1 MGWLLESFD
10 PVSRTVLQALI
21 NSIVPGLVLA
31 LVTWFWLRST
41 GKTSATTRHA
51 VWLVA
56 LIAITAIPILQS
68 TARSSGRNP
77 VRVSELAPSSLTR
90 VVENLSVASTMIA
103 PIFKETDT
111 TARRKAPSRTD
122 GASSSVGVSAA
133 QATPRIS
140 ITQRVTGMLSGR
152 VPMILFSIYALVAAA
167 MLARILWSYLF
178 LVRVRRSLLPL
189 EPELVAASTELQRQ
203 FGIKRDVRYVASNRI
218 GVPMTIGWVKPLVI
232 LPPGLL
238 NAMTQ
243 AELESIIAHEL
254 GHVRRWDYLTNL
266 IQQMAQALLFFHP
279 AVWLIG
285 RSLAVERELACDDWA
300 VRLTG
305 EPKRYAVCL
314 TKIVESLRGAR
325 PLAMATGIIFRK
337 NVLSRRIEMILNR
350 DRNAGV
356 FVPTSAWLSAAT
368 AAVMVI
374 ALSTVVVPVIA
385 VPLAPKNI
393 DLVAANSPNS
403 QQVSVQPISNE
414 TRAAV
419 AALLRARLAASAN
432 ATSEVS
438 ANTDNAEVE
447 PVYQL
452 LEADDTREVFISP
465 REDRFNS
472 DLQAAAFQDPAP
484 APAPVR
490 RPAEPAEPPSPSDE
504 AAPVLVAVPGPGA
517 MRRIAGPGQVAA
529 TRPAVVWHDD
539 QKATPVIPEAEM
551 ITILTDIVKRDADP
565 AVRSEALRGIYR
577 YRSDA
582 GINALLGLY
591 DSISDTRTKADI
603 LDNLVRSKGDNS
615 RAMAKLT
622 QVAKTE
628 KDETLRSRALRQ
640 LGRVPGEEGVTQLIG
655 IYDSLTDS
663 KEKQLVIRY
672 LGGNKSKKAA
682 DKLVGIAKTDTDPAV
697 RAAAIRSLYA
707 IDSMRYLDVRDKIS
721 WDQHNFDFSFNLPDV
736 KIDTERFN
744 EEIKRSLE
752 LQKDALERLKW
763 DHEFK
768 LQNEKEWQMMKEVD
782 GRKILEKKIR

>member
-10 PVSRTVLQALI
+10 PVSRTILQAFI
-21 NSIVPGLVLA
+21 NSILPGLA
-31 LVTWFWLRST
+31 LVMVTWFSLRSA

-56 LIAITAIPILQS
+56 LIAITAIPFLQG
-68 TARSSGRNP
+68 APRDSGRNP
-77 VRVSELAPSSLTR
+77 MIVSELAPSSLKR

-111 TARRKAPSRTD
+111 TVKTKAGRPAIEPPPTVA
-122 GASSSVGVSAA
+122 GIAA
-133 QATPRIS
+133 QVTPRI
-140 ITQRVTGMLSGR
+140 TLAQRVQQMLSGKL
-152 VPMILFSIYALVAAA
+152 PAILFAIWAVIAGG

-178 LVRVRRSLLPL
+178 LLRVRHGLLPL
-189 EPELVAASTELQRQ
+189 SAELVAASKELQRQ

-218 GVPMTIGWVKPLVI
+218 GVPMTIGWVRPLVI

-238 NAMTQ
+238 NALTQ

-305 EPKRYAVCL
+305 EPRRYAGCL
-314 TKIVESLRGAR
+314 TKVVESLRGAR

-350 DRNAGV
+350 DRNAAV
-356 FVPTSAWLSAAT
+356 AVPTSAWLSAAT

-374 ALSTVVVPVIA
+374 ALSTLVVPVIA
-385 VPLAPKNI
+385 VPLAPKNA
-393 DLVAANSPNS
+393 DLAAVTSKNA
-403 QQVSVQPISNE
+403 QQSSAQSMSVE

-419 AALLRARLAASAN
+419 AELVRAHIAESAKINSEDSASADN
-432 ATSEVS
+432 SEP
-438 ANTDNAEVE
+438 A
-447 PVYQL
+447 YQL
-452 LEADDTREVFISP
+452 LEADVDREVFIAP
-465 REDRFNS
+465 REDRFNT
-472 DLQAAAFQDPAP
+472 DIETVAFQDPPSAPVP
-484 APAPVR
+484 APAR
-490 RPAEPAEPPSPSDE
+490 RERVDPDDSPRAVV
-504 AAPVLVAVPGPGA
+504 AAPMPRIVA
-517 MRRIAGPGQVAA
+517 RGQVA
-529 TRPAVVWHDD
+529 TTGPAVVWSDD

-551 ITILTDIVKRDADP
+551 ISILTDIVKRDTDP
-565 AVRSEALRGIYR
+565 SVRSEALRGIYR

-591 DSISDTRTKADI
+591 DSISDTRTKAEI
-603 LDNLVRSKGDNS
+603 LDNLVRSKGDNT
-615 RAMAKLT
+615 RAMAKLN

-640 LGRVPGEEGVTQLIG
+640 LGRIPGDEGVTQLIG

-682 DKLVGIAKTDTDPAV
+682 DKLVQIAKTDTDPAV

-721 WDQHNFDFSFNLPDV
+721 WDGHAFENFNFNLNFPEFKLDA
-736 KIDTERFN
+736 ERMHN
-744 EEIKRSLE
+744 DLKYSLE
-752 LQKDALERLKW
+752 MQKDAIERFKW
-763 DHEFK
+763 DNELNLK
-768 LQNEKEWQMMKEVD
+768 IQNEFQKESEKFKDIET
-782 GRKILEKKIR
+782 RKILEKKIR

>member
-10 PVSRTVLQALI
+10 PVSRTILQAFI
-21 NSIVPGLVLA
+21 NSILPGLA
-31 LVTWFWLRST
+31 LVMVTWFSLRSA

-56 LIAITAIPILQS
+56 LIAITAIPFLQVS
-68 TARSSGRNP
+68 PRDSGRNP
-77 VRVSELAPSSLTR
+77 IIVSELAPSSFKR

-103 PIFKETDT
+103 PIFKETDPSVKP
-111 TARRKAPSRTD
+111 KAGRAAIEPPPTVA
-122 GASSSVGVSAA
+122 GTAA
-133 QATPRIS
+133 QITPRIT
-140 ITQRVTGMLSGR
+140 IAERVQQMLSGKL
-152 VPMILFSIYALVAAA
+152 PAILFAIWAVMAGA
-167 MLARILWSYLF
+167 MLARIMWSYLF
-178 LVRVRRSLLPL
+178 LLRVRHALLPL
-189 EPELVAASTELQRQ
+189 TPELVAASRELQRQ

-218 GVPMTIGWVKPLVI
+218 GVPMTIGWVRPLVI

-238 NAMTQ
+238 NALTQ

-285 RSLAVERELACDDWA
+285 RSLDVERELACDDWA

-305 EPKRYAVCL
+305 EPKRYAGCL
-314 TKIVESLRGAR
+314 TKVVESLRGAR

-350 DRNAGV
+350 DRNAAV

-374 ALSTVVVPVIA
+374 ALSTIVVPVIA
-385 VPLAPKNI
+385 VPLAPKNA
-393 DLVAANSPNS
+393 DLAAVTSTNT
-403 QQVSVQPISNE
+403 QQVSAQSMSGE

-419 AALLRARLAASAN
+419 AALVRAHLAASATN
-432 ATSEVS
+432 S
-438 ANTDNAEVE
+438 AESAAVDNGE
-447 PVYQL
+447 PAYQL
-452 LEADDTREVFISP
+452 LESDVEREVFIAP
-465 REDRFNS
+465 REDRFNT
-472 DLQAAAFQDPAP
+472 DIQTVAFQDPTPAP
-484 APAPVR
+484 ASAPVR
-490 RPAEPAEPPSPSDE
+490 REPVDPDE
-504 AAPVLVAVPGPGA
+504 TPRAVVAAPMPRLVAP
-517 MRRIAGPGQVAA
+517 RQVAT
-529 TRPAVVWHDD
+529 TRPVIVYGDD
-539 QKATPVIPEAEM
+539 QKATPVIPEPEM
-551 ITILTDIVKRDADP
+551 ISILTDIVKRDTDP
-565 AVRSEALRGIYR
+565 SVRSEALRGIYR

-591 DSISDTRTKADI
+591 DSISDTRTKAEI
-603 LDNLVRSKGDNS
+603 LDNLVRSKGDNA

-622 QVAKTE
+622 QVAKSE

-640 LGRVPGEEGVTQLIG
+640 LGRIPGEEGVTQLIG

-672 LGGNKSKKAA
+672 LGGNKSKRAA
-682 DKLVGIAKTDTDPAV
+682 DKLVQIAKTDTDPAV

-721 WDQHNFDFSFNLPDV
+721 WDSHSFENFNVNFPEF
-736 KIDTERFN
+736 KIDTERLN
-744 EEIKRSLE
+744 DDVKHSLE
-752 LQKDALERLKW
+752 LQKEAMERFKW
-763 DHEFK
+763 DNEFNLK
-768 LQNEKEWQMMKEVD
+768 IQNEFQKDVEKQKDTES
-782 GRKILEKKIR
+782 RKVLEKKIR

>member
-10 PVSRTVLQALI
+10 PVSRTILQAFI
-21 NSIVPGLVLA
+21 NSILPGLA
-31 LVTWFWLRST
+31 LVMVTWFSLRSA

-56 LIAITAIPILQS
+56 LIAITAIPFLQG
-68 TARSSGRNP
+68 APRDSGRNP
-77 VRVSELAPSSLTR
+77 MIVSELAPSSLKR

-111 TARRKAPSRTD
+111 TIKTKAGRPANEPPPTVA
-122 GASSSVGVSAA
+122 GIAA
-133 QATPRIS
+133 QVTPRI
-140 ITQRVTGMLSGR
+140 TLAQRVQQMLSGKL
-152 VPMILFSIYALVAAA
+152 PAILFAIWAVIAGG

-178 LVRVRRSLLPL
+178 LLRVRHGLLPL
-189 EPELVAASTELQRQ
+189 SAELAAASKELQRQ

-218 GVPMTIGWVKPLVI
+218 GVPMTIGWVRPLVI

-238 NAMTQ
+238 NALTQ

-305 EPKRYAVCL
+305 EPRRYAGCL
-314 TKIVESLRGAR
+314 TKVVESLRGAR

-350 DRNAGV
+350 DRNAAV
-356 FVPTSAWLSAAT
+356 AVPTSAWLSAAT

-374 ALSTVVVPVIA
+374 ALSTLVVPVIA
-385 VPLAPKNI
+385 VPLAPKNA
-393 DLVAANSPNS
+393 DLAAVTSKNA
-403 QQVSVQPISNE
+403 QQSSAQSMSVE

-419 AALLRARLAASAN
+419 AELVRAHIAESAKINSEDSASADN
-432 ATSEVS
+432 SEP
-438 ANTDNAEVE
+438 A
-447 PVYQL
+447 YQL
-452 LEADDTREVFISP
+452 LEADVDREVFIAP
-465 REDRFNS
+465 REDRFNT
-472 DLQAAAFQDPAP
+472 DIETVVFQDPPSAPVP
-484 APAPVR
+484 APAR
-490 RPAEPAEPPSPSDE
+490 RERVDPDDSPRAVV
-504 AAPVLVAVPGPGA
+504 AAPMPRIVA
-517 MRRIAGPGQVAA
+517 RGQVA
-529 TRPAVVWHDD
+529 TTGPAVVWSDD

-551 ITILTDIVKRDADP
+551 ISILTDIVKRDTDP
-565 AVRSEALRGIYR
+565 SVRSEALRGIYR

-591 DSISDTRTKADI
+591 DSISDTRTKAEI
-603 LDNLVRSKGDNS
+603 LDNLVRSKGDNT
-615 RAMAKLT
+615 RAMAKLN

-640 LGRVPGEEGVTQLIG
+640 LGRIPGDEGVTQLIG

-682 DKLVGIAKTDTDPAV
+682 DKLVQIAKTDTDPAV

-721 WDQHNFDFSFNLPDV
+721 WDGHAFENFNFNLNFPEFKLDA
-736 KIDTERFN
+736 ERMHN
-744 EEIKRSLE
+744 DLKYSLE
-752 LQKDALERLKW
+752 MQKDAIERFKW
-763 DHEFK
+763 DNELNLK
-768 LQNEKEWQMMKEVD
+768 IQNEFQKESEKFKDIET
-782 GRKILEKKIR
+782 RKILEKKIR